1 MLPPLCMSGVTA
13 LCNSPQYVLYDL
25 ASRSAHSG
33 VANLLPADQ
42 TTVDSLPQCLA
53 DEVSF
58 YCVSFDQVKNRPQG
72 SRKLEALR
80 VLYVALGQVS
90 IMQYEDSGN
99 VAVSPEIGRNG
110 HVEFCGIQIRQVV
123 EAQCRLMAVYTLD

>member
-1 MLPPLCMSGVTA
+1 MLPVGEGGWDLLAHRRPRRRSSGPSDAPALVYVRVTA
-13 LCNSPQYVLYDL
+13 LRNSSQYVLFDL
-25 ASRSAHSG
+25 ASRSAHSR

-58 YCVSFDQVKNRPQG
+58 HCVSLDQVKDRPQG

-80 VLYVALGQVS
+80 VLYVALVQIS
-90 IMQYEDSGN
+90 IVQ
-99 VAVSPEIGRNG
+99 
-110 HVEFCGIQIRQVV
+110 
-123 EAQCRLMAVYTLD
+123 